1 MAATAPQVQ
10 RDVVQAC
17 SGDPALGT
25 PPQPGGSRVLGAR
38 PCAPVPPPAA
48 GPRGRTPTAHSTLGR
63 SVPRAGARP
72 GLTLVQQL
80 VEEQSAGEEEEVGQ
94 HLGGDLGVH
103 LELPQEVQGG
113 LVDGHDAAQLLGQ
126 RGRRAPAPP
135 ALRLER
141 GAFQQAREAGVQ
153 ALGRQGAALRP
164 RSVRGRSPR
173 ATRPHGHSRGAPGPR
188 G

>member
-1 MAATAPQVQ
+1 M
-10 RDVVQAC
+10 
-17 SGDPALGT
+17 DPAPARKSTWRHACRGFV
-25 PPQPGGSRVLGAR
+25 PVLLSL
-38 PCAPVPPPAA
+38 PPAA
-48 GPRGRTPTAHSTLGR
+48 RPRGRTLTVH
-63 SVPRAGARP
+63 SVPRECARP

-126 RGRRAPAPP
+126 LGGRAPALP
-135 ALRLER
+135 ALHLER
-141 GAFQQAREAGVQ
+141 GAFQQGREADVQ
-153 ALGRQGAALRP
+153 GLGRQEAALWLT
-164 RSVRGRSPR
+164 SVPGRSPSR
-173 ATRPHGHSRGAPGPR
+173 HTATAGAAPGPR